1 MELTLSEIAKVIGAE
16 TSQFEDLKIRAVS
29 TDSRVPTKDAIF
41 FALKGER
48 HNGHNFLWEAHKNG
62 CISAVVEYI
71 PPSPPP
77 IPLLKVE
84 DTIMALGVLAGYY
97 RDKFPILCI
106 GVTGSTGK
114 TTTKEMLAH
123 ILQAKY
129 RILKTEKNFNN
140 EIGVPLT
147 LFQLEEEHSA
157 LIVEMAMRGKGQI
170 DWLAKIAKPQIG
182 VITNIG
188 PAHLEFFPSLEEIA
202 QAKAELL
209 QALPP
214 NGTAILNLDD
224 RFFPFL
230 KKQSPCPVISFG
242 FSPKA
247 DVSCEVLEKD
257 EYLLLKIKTPKGE
270 LTAKSY
276 LGGEHNIINL
286 LAAISVSLPAGLS
299 LEEIEKQIP
308 TLPLPPMRLEQIKL
322 PGNILVINDSYNSNP
337 LSLRAALN
345 YLREKEGRRIAVL
358 GDMLELGEESEKL
371 HREAGI
377 WVKEAGVSYLI
388 LIGEE
393 AKFIGEGAIEKGFPP
408 QNVAYFPE
416 KEGVVSF
423 LQELLEEGDIV
434 LVKGSRK
441 LQLEQIVEELE
452 KCYTY

>member
-16 TSQFEDLKIRAVS
+16 TFQFEELTIRAVS
-29 TDSRVPTKDAIF
+29 TDSRIPIKDAIF

-84 DTIMALGVLAGYY
+84 DTITALGLLAGYH
-97 RDKFPILCI
+97 RGKFSPLCI
-106 GVTGSTGK
+106 GITGSTGK

-129 RILKTEKNFNN
+129 RVLKTEKNFNN

-170 DWLAKIAKPQIG
+170 AWLAKIAKPQIG

-188 PAHLEFFPSLEEIA
+188 PAHLEFFNSLEEIA

-276 LGGEHNIINL
+276 LEGEHNIINL
-286 LAAISVSLPAGLS
+286 LAAIGASLPAGLS

-345 YLREKEGRRIAVL
+345 YLREKDGRRIAVL

-371 HREAGI
+371 HREAGA
-377 WVKEAGVSYLI
+377 WVKESGVSFLI
-388 LIGEE
+388 LIGEK

-423 LQELLEEGDIV
+423 IREILEEGDTV

-441 LQLEQIVEELE
+441 LQLEQIVEELR
-452 KCYTY
+452 KC

>member
-16 TSQFEDLKIRAVS
+16 PFQFEELTIRAVS
-29 TDSRVPTKDAIF
+29 TDSRIPIKDAIF

-84 DTIMALGVLAGYY
+84 DTITALGLLAGYH
-97 RDKFPILCI
+97 RGKFSPLCI
-106 GVTGSTGK
+106 GITGSTGK

-129 RILKTEKNFNN
+129 RVLKTEKNFNN

-170 DWLAKIAKPQIG
+170 AWLAKIAKPQIG

-188 PAHLEFFPSLEEIA
+188 PAHLEFFNSLEEIA

-214 NGTAILNLDD
+214 NGTAVLNLDD

-276 LGGEHNIINL
+276 LEGEHNIINL
-286 LAAISVSLPAGLS
+286 LAAIGASLPAGLS

-345 YLREKEGRRIAVL
+345 YLREKDGRRIAVL

-371 HREAGI
+371 HREAGA
-377 WVKEAGVSYLI
+377 WVKESGVSFLI
-388 LIGEE
+388 LIGEK

-423 LQELLEEGDIV
+423 IREILEEGDTV

-441 LQLEQIVEELE
+441 LQLEQIVEELR
-452 KCYTY
+452 KC

>member
-16 TSQFEDLKIRAVS
+16 TFQFEDLIIRGVS

-48 HNGHNFLWEAHKNG
+48 HNGHNFLWEAYKNG
-62 CISAVVEYI
+62 CITAVVEYI
-71 PPSPPP
+71 PSSPPP
-77 IPLLKVE
+77 IPILKVD
-84 DTIMALGVLAGYY
+84 DTIRALGILAGYY
-97 RDKFPILCI
+97 RDRFPILCI
-106 GVTGSTGK
+106 GITGSTGK

-129 RILKTEKNFNN
+129 TVLKTEKNFNN

-147 LFQLEEEHSA
+147 LFQLGKEHSA
-157 LIVEMAMRGKGQI
+157 LVVEMAMRGKGQI
-170 DWLAKIAKPQIG
+170 EWLAKIAKPQIG

-188 PAHLEFFPSLEEIA
+188 PAHLEFFLSLEEIA
-202 QAKAELL
+202 EAKAELL
-209 QALPP
+209 HTLPQ
-214 NGTAILNLDD
+214 NGTAILNFDD

-230 KKQSPCPVISFG
+230 RKQAPCPVLSFG
-242 FSPKA
+242 FSPEA
-247 DVSCEVLEKD
+247 DVSSEVISKG
-257 EYLLLKIKTPKGE
+257 EYFLLKIKTPKGD
-270 LTAKSY
+270 LTTPGY
-276 LGGEHNIINL
+276 LISEHNIVNL
-286 LAAISVSLPAGLS
+286 LSAIAASLSAGLS
-299 LEEIEKQIP
+299 IEDIGKQIP
-308 TLPLPPMRLEQIKL
+308 SLPLPPMRLEQIKL

-345 YLREKEGRRIAVL
+345 YLGEKEGRRIAVL
-358 GDMLELGEESEKL
+358 GDMLELGKESEEL

-377 WVKEAGVSYLI
+377 WVKEAGISYLI
-388 LIGEE
+388 LIGEK

-408 QNVAYFPE
+408 QNVAHFPE

-423 LQELLEEGDIV
+423 LQKLLEEGDIV

-441 LQLEQIVEELE
+441 LQLEQIVEEIK

>member
-16 TSQFEDLKIRAVS
+16 PFQFEELTIRAVS
-29 TDSRVPTKDAIF
+29 TDSRIPIKDAIF

-48 HNGHNFLWEAHKNG
+48 HNGHDFLWEAHKNG

-84 DTIMALGVLAGYY
+84 DTITALGLLAGYH
-97 RDKFPILCI
+97 RDKFSPLCI
-106 GVTGSTGK
+106 GITGSTGK

-129 RILKTEKNFNN
+129 RVLKTEKNFNN

-170 DWLAKIAKPQIG
+170 AWLAKIAKPQIG

-188 PAHLEFFPSLEEIA
+188 PAHLEFFKSLEEIA

-276 LGGEHNIINL
+276 LEGEHNIINL
-286 LAAISVSLPAGLS
+286 LAAIAASLPAGLS

-345 YLREKEGRRIAVL
+345 YLREKDGRRIAVL

-371 HREAGI
+371 HREAGA
-377 WVKEAGVSYLI
+377 WVKEAGVSFLI
-388 LIGEE
+388 LIGEK

-423 LQELLEEGDIV
+423 IRELLKEGDTV

-441 LQLEQIVEELE
+441 LQLEQIVEELR
-452 KCYTY
+452 KC

>member
-1 MELTLSEIAKVIGAE
+1 
-16 TSQFEDLKIRAVS
+16 
-29 TDSRVPTKDAIF
+29 
-41 FALKGER
+41 
-48 HNGHNFLWEAHKNG
+48 
-62 CISAVVEYI
+62 
-71 PPSPPP
+71 
-77 IPLLKVE
+77 
-84 DTIMALGVLAGYY
+84 
-97 RDKFPILCI
+97 
-106 GVTGSTGK
+106 
-114 TTTKEMLAH
+114 
-123 ILQAKY
+123 
-129 RILKTEKNFNN
+129 LKTEKNFNN

-170 DWLAKIAKPQIG
+170 AWLAKIAKPQIG

-188 PAHLEFFPSLEEIA
+188 PAHLEFFNSLEEIA

-214 NGTAILNLDD
+214 NGTAVLNLDD

-276 LGGEHNIINL
+276 LEGEHNIINL
-286 LAAISVSLPAGLS
+286 LAAIGASLPAGLS

-345 YLREKEGRRIAVL
+345 YLREKDGRRIAVL

-371 HREAGI
+371 HREAGA
-377 WVKEAGVSYLI
+377 WVKESGVSFLI
-388 LIGEE
+388 LIGEK

-423 LQELLEEGDIV
+423 IREILEEGDTV

-441 LQLEQIVEELE
+441 LQLEQIVEELR
-452 KCYTY
+452 KC

>member
-1 MELTLSEIAKVIGAE
+1 MELTLSEIAKVIGGE
-16 TSQFEDLKIRAVS
+16 TFQFEDLIIRGVS

-48 HNGHNFLWEAHKNG
+48 HNGHNFLWEAYKNG
-62 CISAVVEYI
+62 CITAVVEYI
-71 PPSPPP
+71 SSSPPP
-77 IPLLKVE
+77 IPILKVD
-84 DTIMALGVLAGYY
+84 DTIRALGLLAGYY

-123 ILQAKY
+123 ILKAKY
-129 RILKTEKNFNN
+129 TVLKTEKNFNN

-147 LFQLEEEHSA
+147 LFQLEKEHSA
-157 LIVEMAMRGKGQI
+157 LVVEMAMRGKGQI

-188 PAHLEFFPSLEEIA
+188 PAHLEFFLSLEEIA
-202 QAKAELL
+202 EAKAELL
-209 QALPP
+209 HTLPQ
-214 NGTAILNLDD
+214 NGTAILNFDD
-224 RFFPFL
+224 RFFHFL
-230 KKQSPCPVISFG
+230 RKQAPCPVLSFG
-242 FSPKA
+242 FSPEA
-247 DVSCEVLEKD
+247 DVSCEVISKG
-257 EYLLLKIKTPKGE
+257 EYFLLKIKTPKGD
-270 LTAKSY
+270 LTTPGY
-276 LGGEHNIINL
+276 LISEHNIVNL
-286 LAAISVSLPAGLS
+286 LSAIAASLSAGLS
-299 LEEIEKQIP
+299 IEDIGKQIP
-308 TLPLPPMRLEQIKL
+308 SLPLPPMRLEQIKL

-345 YLREKEGRRIAVL
+345 YLGEKEGRRIAVL
-358 GDMLELGEESEKL
+358 GDMLELGKESEKL

-377 WVKEAGVSYLI
+377 WVKEAGISYLI
-388 LIGEE
+388 LIGEK

-408 QNVAYFPE
+408 QNVAHFPE

-423 LQELLEEGDIV
+423 IRELLEEGDIV

-441 LQLEQIVEELE
+441 LQLEQIVEEIK

>member
-16 TSQFEDLKIRAVS
+16 TFQFEELTIRAVS
-29 TDSRVPTKDAIF
+29 TDSRIPIKDAIF

-48 HNGHNFLWEAHKNG
+48 HNGHNFLWEAHQNG

-71 PPSPPP
+71 PSSPPP

-84 DTIMALGVLAGYY
+84 DTITALGLLAGYY
-97 RDKFPILCI
+97 RNKFSPLCI
-106 GVTGSTGK
+106 GITGSTGK

-129 RILKTEKNFNN
+129 RVLKTEKNFNN

-170 DWLAKIAKPQIG
+170 AWLAKIAKPQIG

-188 PAHLEFFPSLEEIA
+188 PAHLEFFQSLEEIA

-214 NGTAILNLDD
+214 NGTAILNSDD

-257 EYLLLKIKTPKGE
+257 EYILLKIKTPKGE

-276 LGGEHNIINL
+276 LEGEHNIINL
-286 LAAISVSLPAGLS
+286 LAAIAASLPAGLS

-322 PGNILVINDSYNSNP
+322 PSNILVINDSYNSNP

-345 YLREKEGRRIAVL
+345 YLREKDGRRIAVL

-371 HREAGI
+371 HREAGA
-377 WVKEAGVSYLI
+377 WVKEAGVSFLI
-388 LIGEE
+388 LIGEK

-423 LQELLEEGDIV
+423 IREILEEGDTV

-441 LQLEQIVEELE
+441 LQLEQIVEELR
-452 KCYTY
+452 KC

>member
-1 MELTLSEIAKVIGAE
+1 MELTLSEIAKVIGGE

-29 TDSRVPTKDAIF
+29 TDSRLPTKAAIF

-48 HNGHNFLWEAHKNG
+48 HNGHNFLWEANKNG

-77 IPLLKVE
+77 IPLLKV
-84 DTIMALGVLAGYY
+84 DDAIRALGILAGYY

-202 QAKAELL
+202 QAKAELI
-209 QALPP
+209 QALPL

-230 KKQSPCPVISFG
+230 RKQAPCPVLSFG
-242 FSPKA
+242 FSSKA
-247 DVSCEVLEKD
+247 DVSCKVIAKD
-257 EYLLLKIKTPKGE
+257 EYILLKIKTPKGD

-276 LGGEHNIINL
+276 LEGEHNIINL
-286 LAAISVSLPAGLS
+286 LAAIAASLPAGLS
-299 LEEIEKQIP
+299 LEDIEQQIP

-345 YLREKEGRRIAVL
+345 YLGEKEGRRIAVL
-358 GDMLELGEESEKL
+358 GDMLELGKESEKL

-393 AKFIGEGAIEKGFPP
+393 AKFIGEGAIEKGFPS
-408 QNVAYFPE
+408 QNVAHFPE

>member
-16 TSQFEDLKIRAVS
+16 TFQFEELTIRAVS
-29 TDSRVPTKDAIF
+29 TDSRIPTKDAIF

-48 HNGHNFLWEAHKNG
+48 HNGHNFLWEAHQNG

-71 PPSPPP
+71 PSSPPP

-84 DTIMALGVLAGYY
+84 DTITALGLLAGYY
-97 RDKFPILCI
+97 RDKFSPLCI
-106 GVTGSTGK
+106 GITGSTGK

-129 RILKTEKNFNN
+129 RVLKTEKNFNN

-170 DWLAKIAKPQIG
+170 AWLAKIAKPQIG

-188 PAHLEFFPSLEEIA
+188 PAHLEFFNSLEEIA

-214 NGTAILNLDD
+214 NGTAILNSDD

-257 EYLLLKIKTPKGE
+257 ECILLKIKTPKGE

-276 LGGEHNIINL
+276 LEGEHNIINL
-286 LAAISVSLPAGLS
+286 LAAIAASLPAGLS
-299 LEEIEKQIP
+299 IEEIEKQIP

-322 PGNILVINDSYNSNP
+322 PSNILVINDSYNSNP

-345 YLREKEGRRIAVL
+345 YLRGKDGRRIAVL

-371 HREAGI
+371 HREAGA
-377 WVKEAGVSYLI
+377 WVKEAGVSFLI
-388 LIGEE
+388 LIGEK

-423 LQELLEEGDIV
+423 IREILEEGDTV

-441 LQLEQIVEELE
+441 LQLEQIVEELR
-452 KCYTY
+452 KC